1 MAVKIKIRPS
11 AKAAGSKSPTT
22 ATRKALAG
30 NQQAMP
36 DGSFPIPNL
45 DFLKRAIRSIGRVAP
60 GKRSAVVAF
69 IKRRASAL
77 GKPEL
82 AANLSNLADNA
93 LLLANALDA
102 VELAGTIVTPPH
114 LTPGA
119 RSQGSGKG
127 KIPAIPDKGSGAS
140 KKPVKSAPASGPLK
154 SAKAKVMFAKLCA
167 KGIDKATALK
177 AARKLEQGLNVDEMS
192 NPMPFPPKG
201 KVKPK
206 AAPAKDADGDYD
218 GDNKADVAD
227 KAKLGLK
234 NKKSLG
240 AYNRLR
246 KAGKPHP
253 VALQAAKM
261 LDKKLGDPTKLAG
274 SPKA

>member
-22 ATRKALAG
+22 ATRKALAA
-30 NQQAMP
+30 NDQAMP

-45 DFLKRAIRSIGRVAP
+45 DFLKRAIRSIGRTPP
-60 GKRSAVVAF
+60 GKRASVVAW
-69 IKRRASAL
+69 IKKRASAL
-77 GKPEL
+77 GQPKL
-82 AANLSNLADNA
+82 AANLSNLADSA

-127 KIPAIPDKGSGAS
+127 KIPAVPDKGSGAS
-140 KKPVKSAPASGPLK
+140 KKPPKSAPAGSPLK
-154 SAKAKVMFAKLCA
+154 SAKAKAMYSKLCA
-167 KGIDKATALK
+167 KGIDKPTALK
-177 AARKLEQGLNVDEMS
+177 AARKLDQGLNVDEMS

-201 KVKPK
+201 KAK
-206 AAPAKDADGDYD
+206 AASAKDADGDYD
-218 GDNKADVAD
+218 GDNKADVAA

-240 AYNRLR
+240 AYTRLR

-253 VALQAAKM
+253 VALMAAKM